1 VSWQIDIPFRDRS
14 APLTEVAECARA
26 LPNDEERTIVRSL
39 VLGEITR
46 GSAQS
51 VGDLIDKVEQASP
64 AERRE
69 MLDQARVKAGL
80 PTTAE
85 VEGRQRFE
93 AACATARAQGA
104 AQSPWQLC
112 HAEGCSAAPV
122 NHLGAPVPVDVI
134 RWFCAAHIDQAARGD
149 MEPRGSGLRIAPSG
163 AIVPVDDPAEQA
175 KQAAAAESR
184 RRALE
189 EEQAERAVEAEAKRR
204 HDEARAAETR
214 RLLPPRVP
222 G

>member
-1 VSWQIDIPFRDRS
+1 
-14 APLTEVAECARA
+14 
-26 LPNDEERTIVRSL
+26 
-39 VLGEITR
+39 VLGEIT
-46 GSAQS
+46 GGQATTA
-51 VGDLIDKVEQASP
+51 GDLIDKLKAASP
-64 AERRE
+64 DERRG
-69 MLDQARVKAGL
+69 MLDAARVKAGL

-85 VEGRQRFE
+85 VEGRQRYE

-112 HAEGCSAAPV
+112 HADACNAAPV

-134 RWFCAAHIDQAARGD
+134 RWFCAAHIDQAAPGD
-149 MEPRGSGLRIAPSG
+149 MAPRGSGLRIAPSG
-163 AIVPVDDPAEQA
+163 AIVPVDDPAEHA

-189 EEQAERAVEAEAKRR
+189 HEQAERAVEAEAKRQ

-214 RLLPPRVP
+214 RLLPSGVP